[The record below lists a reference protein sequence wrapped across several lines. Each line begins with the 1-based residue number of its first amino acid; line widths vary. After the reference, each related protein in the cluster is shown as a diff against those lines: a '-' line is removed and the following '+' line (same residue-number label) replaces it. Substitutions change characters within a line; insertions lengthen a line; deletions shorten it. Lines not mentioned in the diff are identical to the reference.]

1 VRGYREDLAYVH
13 DAGFRDYALSAAP
26 GLLRILRR
34 HQVAGGLI
42 VDLGCGSGRWAAQL
56 ARSGYD
62 VIGVD
67 QSPSM
72 IQLARRIAPAGQ
84 FRVGSLLSIKLPQ
97 CDAITS
103 IGECLN
109 YCFDASNS
117 RNALRRLFHRVYQ
130 ALRAGGVFVFDIAEP
145 DRLPKQMPR
154 QSWFEGRDWAVLVS
168 VSGERKQHL
177 LRRKIVCYRKAGKLF
192 RRSEETHMLRLYRT
206 RDLLDDLAQCGF
218 KARAIK
224 GYGRFRFP
232 AGIAGIIAIK
242 P

>member
-13 DAGFRDYALSAAP
+13 DAGFRDYALNAGP

-34 HQVAGGLI
+34 HQVADGLI
-42 VDLGCGSGRWAAQL
+42 VDLGCGSGRWAAEL
-56 ARSGYD
+56 TRSGYD

-72 IQLARRIAPAGQ
+72 IQLARRIAPEGQ

-130 ALRAGGVFVFDIAEP
+130 ALRAGGVFVFDIAELG
-145 DRLPKQMPR
+145 RLPKQMPR

-168 VSGERKQHL
+168 VSGDRKQHL
-177 LRRKIVCYRKAGKLF
+177 LRRKIVCYRN
-192 RRSEETHMLRLYRT
+192 MLRLYRT
-206 RDLLDDLAQCGF
+206 RDLLDDLARFGF
-218 KARAIK
+218 KTRAIK

-232 AGIAGIIAIK
+232 AGIGGIVAIK

>member
-1 VRGYREDLAYVH
+1 MAGVRGYREDLAYVH
-13 DAGFRDYALSAAP
+13 DAGFRDYALNAGP

-34 HQVAGGLI
+34 HQVADGLI
-42 VDLGCGSGRWAAQL
+42 VDLGCGSGRWAAEL
-56 ARSGYD
+56 TRSGYD

-72 IQLARRIAPAGQ
+72 IQLARRIAPEGQ

-130 ALRAGGVFVFDIAEP
+130 ALRAGGVFVFDIAELG
-145 DRLPKQMPR
+145 RLPKQMPR

-168 VSGERKQHL
+168 VSGDRKQHL
-177 LRRKIVCYRKAGKLF
+177 LRRKIVCYRN
-192 RRSEETHMLRLYRT
+192 MLRLYRT
-206 RDLLDDLAQCGF
+206 RDLLDDLARFGF
-218 KARAIK
+218 KTRAIK

-232 AGIAGIIAIK
+232 AGIGGIVAIK